1 MRANPLSGF
10 YSIVYE
16 WNALKSTNKL
26 TLMIEFAM
34 VLMELATTLR
44 LVMKKRALLFGA
56 ICVAMTSSYAQGEA
70 SRHINDLS
78 EDELVYWEEYKRGE
92 SGYNFIYQAIKYK
105 LNFAMVKVNDVTLNG
120 IHATF
125 RCTVVENVQGDCR
138 VGDTMILHRV
148 FETSPEIAVRLE
160 GSYIYLIFDKKD
172 HVNYKKTNTEWE
184 IISYLSYDIDF
195 GKRALARVKKDFPQF
210 FMNN

>member
-1 MRANPLSGF
+1 
-10 YSIVYE
+10 
-16 WNALKSTNKL
+16 
-26 TLMIEFAM
+26 M
-34 VLMELATTLR
+34 VLMELATALR

-56 ICVAMTSSYAQGEA
+56 TCVAMTFCYAQGET

-138 VGDTMILHRV
+138 VGDTMILHKV
-148 FETSPEIAVRLE
+148 IETSPEKAVRLA
-160 GSYIYLIFDKKD
+160 GTLMYLSFSKKD

-184 IISYLSYDIDF
+184 IISYHPFDVDF
-195 GKRALARVKKDFPQF
+195 GKKALARVKKDFPQF

>member
-1 MRANPLSGF
+1 
-10 YSIVYE
+10 
-16 WNALKSTNKL
+16 
-26 TLMIEFAM
+26 MIEFAM

-78 EDELVYWEEYKRGE
+78 EDELVYWKEYKRGE

-148 FETSPEIAVRLE
+148 FETSPEIAVSLA